1 MLWPCA
7 VGFCGC
13 AAFARCRLSLKPLR
27 FVLPPY
33 HQRRLFRGAAFR
45 AFYSARAQPGAQAE
59 LR

>member
-1 MLWPCA
+1 
-7 VGFCGC
+7 VGFCDC
-13 AAFARCRLSLKPLR
+13 VAFARRRLSHRPLC

-45 AFYSARAQPGAQAE
+45 AFYSARAQPGAQAA